1 MHRRRGNALTAAKR
15 VCCGVSLSGVLVGF
29 FAHSRMGPHGGDWR
43 LAIPPLPIRRGN
55 EDEANMFESL
65 GERLGE
71 IFEGLRGKGALDEK
85 DVSAALRE
93 VRVALLEADVALPV
107 AKSFIAKVKERA
119 VGAEVLRSV
128 TPGQQVVKIVH
139 DALVDMLGG
148 DDAASALSFAT
159 TPPAV
164 FMMVG
169 LQGSG
174 KTTSTAKIALRL
186 QKREKKKIL
195 MASLDTRRPAAQE
208 QLEILG
214 GQAEV
219 KTLPIVAGQAPRDI
233 ATRALEAA
241 RLGGFDAVMLD
252 TAGRLSIDEQL
263 MTEIAD
269 IHAATAPIETLLVV
283 DALTGQDAVETA
295 TRFKER
301 VDITGVVMT
310 RIDGDAR
317 GGAALSMRAVTGAP
331 IKFVGIG
338 EKLDELDVFEP
349 SRMAN
354 RILGMGDIV
363 SLVEKASEELD
374 VEKAKKQAK
383 KMAKGEFDM
392 DDLADQFRQMR
403 KMGGMGAIMGMLP
416 GMGKAK
422 KMLDQAGGLDD
433 KEIVRQEAIIGS
445 MTKKE
450 RKNPKLMNASRKKRV
465 AAGSGTSVQEINK
478 LLKAHR
484 QMADMMKKLGK
495 GGMKGLAGQMMGGGG
510 MGGLGGL
517 LGGGAPDPAML
528 EAAGGGKK
536 GKKGKEEEID
546 FDAIEKALSGQGA
559 LPPGLG
565 GAGPMGGL
573 PGLGGKKK

>member
-1 MHRRRGNALTAAKR
+1 
-15 VCCGVSLSGVLVGF
+15 
-29 FAHSRMGPHGGDWR
+29 
-43 LAIPPLPIRRGN
+43 
-55 EDEANMFESL
+55 MFESL
-65 GERLGE
+65 SDRLSGV
-71 IFEGLRGKGALDEK
+71 FEKLRGKGALEEK
-85 DVSAALRE
+85 DVNDALRE

-148 DDAASALSFAT
+148 AAGEEGGAVEALSFAT

-164 FMMVG
+164 IMMVG

-186 QKREKKKIL
+186 QKRDKKKVL

-208 QLEILG
+208 QLQILG
-214 GQAEV
+214 EQADV
-219 KTLPIVAGQAPRDI
+219 KTLPIIAGQTPRDI
-233 ATRALEAA
+233 ANRAIEAGK
-241 RLGGFDAVMLD
+241 LGGYDAVMLD

-269 IHAATAPIETLLVV
+269 IHCATNPIETLLVV

-301 VDITGVVMT
+301 VPVTGVVMT

-331 IKFVGIG
+331 IKFVGVG
-338 EKLDELDVFEP
+338 EKLDALDTFEP
-349 SRMAN
+349 DRMAG

-363 SLVEKASEELD
+363 SLVEKASEEMD
-374 VEKAKKQAK
+374 VERAKKQAK

-392 DDLADQFRQMR
+392 DDLAEQFRQMR
-403 KMGGMGAIMGMLP
+403 NMGGMGAIMGLLP
-416 GMGKAK
+416 GMGKMK
-422 KMLDQAGGLDD
+422 KMVDQAGGFEN
-433 KEIVRQEAIIGS
+433 KEIVRQEAIISS

-450 RKNPKLMNASRKKRV
+450 RKSPKVLNASRKKRI

-478 LLKAHR
+478 LIKAHR
-484 QMADMMKKLGK
+484 QMADLMKKMGK
-495 GGMKGLAGQMMGGGG
+495 GGMKKMAAQMAGMGGA
-510 MGGLGGL
+510 GGLGGML
-517 LGGGAPDPAML
+517 GGAPDPAML
-528 EAAGGGKK
+528 EAAQDKK
-536 GKKGKEEEID
+536 GKGGGEEDID
-546 FDAIEKALSGQGA
+546 FDAIEKALSGKGA

-565 GAGPMGGL
+565 GAGPMGSL
-573 PGLGGKKK
+573 PGAGKKK